1 MRSVGITPLLAAPL
15 VGFALLTM
23 AVCGVS
29 GGSGSPNGDAAAASG
44 AVAVHTG
51 GAGAGAPATASLTTV
66 ESDPGAILADT
77 EGRTRH
83 GFTEDEQGA
92 ATCDAGCVAV
102 RPALPSDLS
111 DPSDPWDP
119 SDSSAKDITAV
130 GTADPAL
137 PNVSG

>member
-15 VGFALLTM
+15 VGFALLSM

-29 GGSGSPNGDAAAASG
+29 GGSGSPDGAAAAASG

-51 GAGAGAPATASLTTV
+51 GPGVDAPTTASLTTV
-66 ESDPGAILADT
+66 ESDLGAILVDT

-83 GFTEDEQGA
+83 GFTEDEQAA

-102 RPALPSDLS
+102 RPALPFDLS
-111 DPSDPWDP
+111 DPSDLWEP

-130 GTADPAL
+130 GAADPAL
-137 PNVSG
+137 LNVHG